1 MMSDQLQE
9 LKTRLAEISDLS
21 KAAALLSWDQE
32 TYMPPGGAKARS
44 EQLATLSKLAHELF
58 VSDEIGRLLED
69 LSGPAVNLDPDSDD
83 ACLIRVTARDY
94 AKARKLPPELVA
106 DLARTTSAAIPVWAK
121 ARQESDF
128 ALFAPHLEK
137 IVGLLIQKA
146 EALGYKD
153 RLYDALLD
161 EYEPDM
167 TAAQVEAIFA
177 ELKTEIV
184 PLLRAITAN
193 LDAVDDAVLHR
204 DFDEGKQWD
213 LGIEVLKLIGFDF
226 ERGRQDKSTH
236 PFTTAFSPTDVRL
249 TTRIDRTFLSQ
260 SLFGTLHE
268 GGHALYDQGI
278 SLALDRT
285 PLGTG
290 ASLGIHESQS
300 RTWENLIGRSRAFW
314 RFFFPRVQAAFP
326 DQLADAD
333 AETLYRAVN
342 KVRLSLI
349 RVEADEVTY
358 NLHIMLR
365 FELENDIL
373 EGRVG
378 IAEIPAAWNAKM
390 ESYLGLVPPDDAQG
404 ALQDIH
410 WAWGSMGYFPTY
422 SLGNLI
428 SVQFFDQARTDLPD
442 LEAQIE
448 AGEFAPLL
456 SWLREHI
463 HRHGR
468 KFTPVEL
475 VERVTGRPLDA
486 APFVRYIKD
495 KYGEL
500 YGLA

>member
-1 MMSDQLQE
+1 M
-9 LKTRLAEISDLS
+9 ISFSIFIID
-21 KAAALLSWDQE
+21 DEE
-32 TYMPPGGAKARS
+32 T
-44 EQLATLSKLAHELF
+44 
-58 VSDEIGRLLED
+58 
-69 LSGPAVNLDPDSDD
+69 
-83 ACLIRVTARDY
+83 IR
-94 AKARKLPPELVA
+94 
-106 DLARTTSAAIPVWAK
+106 
-121 ARQESDF
+121 
-128 ALFAPHLEK
+128 
-137 IVGLLIQKA
+137 
-146 EALGYKD
+146 
-153 RLYDALLD
+153 
-161 EYEPDM
+161 
-167 TAAQVEAIFA
+167 
-177 ELKTEIV
+177 
-184 PLLRAITAN
+184 
-193 LDAVDDAVLHR
+193 
-204 DFDEGKQWD
+204 
-213 LGIEVLKLIGFDF
+213 
-226 ERGRQDKSTH
+226 
-236 PFTTAFSPTDVRL
+236 
-249 TTRIDRTFLSQ
+249 
-260 SLFGTLHE
+260 
-268 GGHALYDQGI
+268 QGI

-442 LEAQIE
+442 LETQIE

>member
-1 MMSDQLQE
+1 MSDKLQE

-21 KAAALLSWDQE
+21 SAESLLRWDQE
-32 TYMPPGGAKARS
+32 TYMPPGSAKVRS
-44 EQLATLSKLAHELF
+44 EQLATLGRLAHELF
-58 VSDEIGRLLED
+58 IRDEIGQLLED
-69 LSGPAVNLDPDSDD
+69 LSGPAAELDPDCDD
-83 ACLIRVTARDY
+83 ARLIRVTARDY

-106 DLARTTSAAIPVWAK
+106 ELVRTTSAAVPVWAK
-121 ARQESDF
+121 ARQEADF

-137 IVGLLIQKA
+137 IVGLLVQKA
-146 EALGYKD
+146 EALGYQD

-167 TAAQVEAIFA
+167 KTAQVEVIFTA
-177 ELKTEIV
+177 LKAEIV
-184 PLLRAITAN
+184 PLLQAITAN

-213 LGIEVLKLIGFDF
+213 MGIEVLKFIGFDF

-249 TTRIDRTFLSQ
+249 TTRIDRNFLGQ
-260 SLFGTLHE
+260 SLSGTLHE

-285 PLGTG
+285 PLCDG
-290 ASLGIHESQS
+290 ASLGVHESQS
-300 RTWENLIGRSRAFW
+300 RMWENLVGRSRAFW
-314 RFFFPRVQAAFP
+314 RFFFPRLLSVFP

-342 KVRLSLI
+342 KVRPSYI

-373 EGRVG
+373 EGRVK
-378 IAEIPAAWNAKM
+378 IAEVPAAWSAKM
-390 ESYLGLVPPDDAQG
+390 ETYLGLMPPDDAQG

-410 WAWGSMGYFPTY
+410 WAWGLMGYFPTY

-428 SVQFFDQARTDLPD
+428 SAQLFDQARADLPD

-456 SWLREHI
+456 NWLREHV
-463 HRHGR
+463 HSHGR
-468 KFTPVEL
+468 KFTPPEL
-475 VERVTGRPLDA
+475 VERGTGRPLEA

-495 KYGEL
+495 KYKEL
-500 YGLA
+500 YGLP

>member
-1 MMSDQLQE
+1 MLDKLQE
-9 LKTRLAEISDLS
+9 LKTRLAEISDLGS
-21 KAAALLSWDQE
+21 AAALLGWDQE

-44 EQLATLSKLAHELF
+44 EQLATLRRLAHELF

-69 LSGPAVNLDPDSDD
+69 LSGPAADLDPDSDD
-83 ACLIRVTARDY
+83 ARLIRVTARDY
-94 AKARKLPPELVA
+94 AKACKLPPKLVA
-106 DLARTTSAAIPVWAK
+106 ELARTTSAAVPVWAK

-128 ALFAPHLEK
+128 ALFAPHLEQ

-146 EALGYKD
+146 EALGYQD

-167 TAAQVEAIFA
+167 TAVQVEAVFT
-177 ELKTEIV
+177 ELKAEIV

-193 LDAVDDAVLHR
+193 LDA
-204 DFDEGKQWD
+204 
-213 LGIEVLKLIGFDF
+213 
-226 ERGRQDKSTH
+226 
-236 PFTTAFSPTDVRL
+236 RL
-249 TTRIDRTFLSQ
+249 TTRIDRTFLAQ
-260 SLFGTLHE
+260 GLFGTLHE

-285 PLGTG
+285 PLCEG

-300 RTWENLIGRSRAFW
+300 RMWENLVGRSRAFW
-314 RFFFPRVQAAFP
+314 RFFFPRLRAAFP

-342 KVRLSLI
+342 KVRPSLI

-378 IAEIPAAWNAKM
+378 IAEVPAAWNAKM
-390 ESYLGLVPPDDAQG
+390 ETYLGLVPPDDAQG

-410 WAWGSMGYFPTY
+410 WAWGLMGYFPTY

-428 SVQFFDQARTDLPD
+428 SAQFFDQARADLPD

-468 KFTPVEL
+468 KFTPAEL

-486 APFVRYIKD
+486 APFVRYVKN

-500 YGLA
+500 YGLS